1 MLINDHLVV
10 LEIGLIHLLR
20 YKFFM
25 KISNYEALINLQNLG
40 IGIYVVDSEMNLLWF
55 NDEIKKWFIES
66 YDSSIE
72 RKCYETIFACTTL
85 CKNCP
90 LVRLDKEEY
99 TAISMMQ
106 HVLSSGQK
114 KTYIF
119 RSKAID
125 HGKRAV
131 LVIDGT
137 DHFET
142 QRMRDDFVA
151 TLTHD
156 LRTPLLAA
164 EISLD
169 LLTKG
174 SLGKLN
180 DKQQEVLETMLVS
193 NRELL
198 LMVKTLLEVYRY
210 EGGAKVLNIKPFD
223 ISELVEECLF
233 ELSPLAE
240 VKNISLK
247 CDLSEV
253 LPVVNADRRELW
265 RVLVNLISNS
275 IEYTPDGGEVLI
287 HCFVD
292 KSSIVVEVVD
302 NGPGIPEGEI
312 QNLFKRFS
320 QGTSESIS
328 SGTGLGLYLSRQII
342 QAHNGMIWAKSKVG
356 AGSSFCFALPIEG

>member
-1 MLINDHLVV
+1 
-10 LEIGLIHLLR
+10 
-20 YKFFM
+20 M
-25 KISNYEALINLQNLG
+25 KTFSCEALINLQNLG
-40 IGIYVVDSEMNLLWF
+40 IGIYIVDSEMNLLWF
-55 NDEIKKWFIES
+55 NDEIEKWFIEGQNTS
-66 YDSSIE
+66 TTK
-72 RKCYETIFACTTL
+72 KCYETIFDCATL

-90 LVRLDKEEY
+90 LVRLDKEEH

-106 HVLSSGQK
+106 HVVTSGLK

-125 HGKRAV
+125 DENKAV

-142 QRMRDDFVA
+142 QHMRDDFVA

-210 EGGAKVLNIKPFD
+210 EGGAKILNIKPFD
-223 ISELVEECLF
+223 LSELVEECLF
-233 ELSPLAE
+233 ELLPLAE
-240 VKNISLK
+240 VKNITLK
-247 CDLSEV
+247 SDLPEV

-287 HCFVD
+287 YCLV
-292 KSSIVVEVVD
+292 KNTSILVEVID
-302 NGPGIPEGEI
+302 NGPGIPENEI
-312 QNLFKRFS
+312 DNLFKRFS

-342 QAHNGMIWAKSKVG
+342 QAHNGKIWAKSKVG
-356 AGSSFCFALPIEG
+356 VGSSFCFELPIEG